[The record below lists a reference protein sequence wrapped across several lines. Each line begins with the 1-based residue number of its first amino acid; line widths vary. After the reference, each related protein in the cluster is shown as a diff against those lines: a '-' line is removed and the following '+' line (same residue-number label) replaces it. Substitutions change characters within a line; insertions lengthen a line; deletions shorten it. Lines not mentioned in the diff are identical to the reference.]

1 MCVTGIVEYASVQP
15 YCVYPG
21 GHAAVVLLC
30 VYCTVEVGWR
40 EREREGGKMGGGG
53 ERSREREREKPL
65 SDLQPGQNPVCC
77 NKKKVFVHEMR
88 FVLFTMWV
96 PHDMSCDMS
105 QFCMKPC

>member
-1 MCVTGIVEYASVQP
+1 MCVTGVVEYASVQP

-53 ERSREREREKPL
+53 ERSRERERERKREGERNRCLTSSLVRTL
-65 SDLQPGQNPVCC
+65 SVAKSVC
-77 NKKKVFVHEMR
+77 
-88 FVLFTMWV
+88 T
-96 PHDMSCDMS
+96 
-105 QFCMKPC
+105 